1 MISGDCAKVSEGHDI
16 HKTIRKVT
24 LVSIRLPPE
33 RFSSNVLFQKFTT
46 KLSHHS
52 RQPRITARGG
62 VTRNSGISQ
71 APGCPK
77 FTNEVQHFLYK
88 VLRWDKNMN
97 SFRWNNVARL
107 PGIAK
112 PGKQSAKSRQLWIAR
127 HRL

>member
-71 APGCPK
+71 APGCPAG
-77 FTNEVQHFLYK
+77 FH
-88 VLRWDKNMN
+88 RHD
-97 SFRWNNVARL
+97 
-107 PGIAK
+107 
-112 PGKQSAKSRQLWIAR
+112 GKGSAYFSRTSETPQ
-127 HRL
+127 